1 MNVPVRPTPSL
12 ERRGR
17 EREKIQPMD
26 SIIDERWT
34 VWEMERVRDRRE
46 IIIEMTHT
54 QENIHYSSVSY
65 RV

>member
-34 VWEMERVRDRRE
+34 VWEMERVRDRIDRQRDYYRDD
-46 IIIEMTHT
+46 THT
-54 QENIHYSSVSY
+54 GKYTLQ
-65 RV
+65 